1 MNEESQHKMKEE
13 FNKGLEILKKNQTKA
28 QEMKNT
34 LRRIK
39 LLGKQDR
46 RAGMKWTR
54 CDIRTRTKVLSR
66 YTARHKETKSK
77 NRGHKKRHISFRRHG
92 KQFQQGHGFRFWK
105 IKERDAVPGTGGI

>member
-13 FNKGLEILKKNQTKA
+13 FNKGLEILKENQTKA

-46 RAGMKWTR
+46 RADVKWTR
-54 CDIRTRTKVLSR
+54 
-66 YTARHKETKSK
+66 
-77 NRGHKKRHISFRRHG
+77 
-92 KQFQQGHGFRFWK
+92 
-105 IKERDAVPGTGGI
+105 

>member
-1 MNEESQHKMKEE
+1 MNEESQHKMKEK
-13 FNKGLEILKKNQTKA
+13 FNKGLEIMKKKQTKA

-39 LLGKQDR
+39 LAKQDR
-46 RAGMKWTR
+46 RADMTWTS
-54 CDIRTRTKVLSR
+54 CDIQTRTKVLSR

-77 NRGHKKRHISFRRHG
+77 NHGRKKRHISFKRHG

-105 IKERDAVPGTGGI
+105 IKERDAVPRTEGI